1 MENIDYWK
9 KFLGRRLRRV
19 HRSPK
24 APLCKGATR
33 GLVVNRCP
41 VDIESQT
48 VIEPAGEKLAPKVL
62 EGLLYLFVTFRY
74 SCKTIPQS
82 RPRRAG

>member
-1 MENIDYWK
+1 M
-9 KFLGRRLRRV
+9 RRV

-24 APLCKGATR
+24 APLCKGAKR

-48 VIEPAGEKLAPKVL
+48 VTEPAGEKLAPKVP
-62 EGLLYLFVTFRY
+62 EGLSYLFVTFIY
-74 SCKTIPQS
+74 SRKTTLPFHRSQKS
-82 RPRRAG
+82 FP